1 MCKTYYIISGG
12 FDPLHEG
19 HLDLITQSR
28 EESDGVIVLLQSDA
42 WLTQKKGKPFMNLA
56 TRTAIMSN
64 IKGVIDVITE
74 KDVGDVPCDIYNGFV
89 EIRRRY
95 PNDILIFARGG
106 DKTPENMPESGA
118 KLCQKLNI
126 RIIHNVGLKVHKRVK
141 ANSSSR
147 LLDNWEHRNDPV

>member
-19 HLDLITQSR
+19 HLDLITESR
-28 EESDGVIVLLQSDA
+28 EKSDGVIVLLQSDE
-42 WLTQKKGKPFMNLA
+42 WLIQKKGKPFMNLT
-56 TRTAIMSN
+56 TRTAVMSN
-64 IKGVIDVITE
+64 IKGVIDVVTA

-95 PNDILIFARGG
+95 PDDTLVFARGG

-118 KLCQKLNI
+118 DLCKKLNI
-126 RIIHNVGLKVHKRVK
+126 EIIHGVGFSISNCVK
-141 ANSSSR
+141 PNSSSEI
-147 LLDNWEHRNDPV
+147 LKNWVKK